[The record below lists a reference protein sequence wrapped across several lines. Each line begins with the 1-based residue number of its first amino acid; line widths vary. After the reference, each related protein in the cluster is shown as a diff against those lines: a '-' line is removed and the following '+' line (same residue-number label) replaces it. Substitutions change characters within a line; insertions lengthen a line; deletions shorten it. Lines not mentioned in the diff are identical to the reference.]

1 MLKLRK
7 LIVCAGKA
15 RPAGGCRSTPNEG
28 TARSAG
34 GRFIAAVSIP
44 FRTMCAGGCAH
55 ALEPMNGGQ
64 TACGVARSWLP
75 GAAEAGAGAGGVCRG
90 ALGCRRGGWLWEGGR
105 EETAA
110 TVCVR
115 GGVSRVRCA
124 GGCHSGASGNVRM
137 CTHAPS
143 TMAIFRHRGLQFR
156 RFICFIRFERRICA
170 KIFRASIMGSVM
182 LSMCSPLSYRLIWM

>member
-7 LIVCAGKA
+7 LIGCAGKA

-34 GRFIAAVSIP
+34 GRFYVAVSIP
-44 FRTMCAGGCAH
+44 FRTVCAGGCAH

-75 GAAEAGAGAGGVCRG
+75 GAAEAGAGAGGVCGG

-137 CTHAPS
+137 CTHSPS
-143 TMAIFRHRGLQFR
+143 VMAIFRHRGLVFR
-156 RFICFIRFERRICA
+156 AFSCLMRLERRISV
-170 KIFRASIMGSVM
+170 KITRASVMGSVM
-182 LSMCSPLSYRLIWM
+182 LSNSSPSL